1 MNKRQPPHTLALL
14 LALVLLSTSLL
25 ACKKSK
31 EPTVVQPGESP
42 MVVTSG
48 IRQRIQQNIQDTI
61 RREALLEDMDEID
74 VMLEDVA
81 KTVLT
86 GLDTLAALDTDRERR
101 KDDFLSTHGA
111 IREARND
118 ALRRYVDLRLQMRQL
133 LTEDE
138 WNQISQ
144 QIPR

>member
-1 MNKRQPPHTLALL
+1 

-25 ACKKSK
+25 ACKKAK

-48 IRQRIQQNIQDTI
+48 IRRRIQQNIQDTI

-74 VMLEDVA
+74 AMLEDVA

-86 GLDTLAALDTDRERR
+86 GLDTLATLDTDRERQT
-101 KDDFLSTHGA
+101 DDFLSTHGA
-111 IREARND
+111 IREARSD
-118 ALRRYVDLRLQMRQL
+118 ALRRYVDLRLQMREL